1 MTETEFNALAAQGYN
16 RIPVSLETFADL
28 DTPLSIY
35 MKLANGPYTYLL
47 ESVQGGERFGR
58 YSIIGLAAQT
68 RIVVNGHQ
76 VLVLTGNRIAER
88 EDDTNPLEFIG
99 NYMKRF
105 RAAPI
110 AGLPRFCG
118 GLVGCFGY
126 DTVRYVEKKLTR
138 TAKTFPCRVELSL
151 SEDGPWID
159 GKSPVQVMRFR
170 VAQGQHLHLRASGEA
185 AAQAIS
191 ALVDLVRRNFD
202 EEDGERDHPNPACS
216 TSGDG
221 HG

>member
-88 EDDTNPLEFIG
+88 EDDTNPLDFIG
-99 NYMKRF
+99 KYMQRF
-105 RAAPI
+105 RAPPAS
-110 AGLPRFCG
+110 GLPRFCG

-126 DTVRYVEKKLTR
+126 DTVRYVETRLTR
-138 TAKTFPCRVELSL
+138 T
-151 SEDGPWID
+151 
-159 GKSPVQVMRFR
+159 
-170 VAQGQHLHLRASGEA
+170 H
-185 AAQAIS
+185 
-191 ALVDLVRRNFD
+191 
-202 EEDGERDHPNPACS
+202 
-216 TSGDG
+216 
-221 HG
+221 